1 MVDSSELVDN
11 ALVGG
16 NADHSAGTLTVH
28 GEAFGHAVANDAEN
42 VGRQAGKLFKDFA
55 YFFFFAG
62 IINVCNVQEE
72 NDVFAWYGS
81 FLQQCQHAVHI
92 LTAQAVAGRI
102 VRRSVQQIQQVILLS
117 KQLVN
122 LFLQSRQVELIVF
135 VQHFIGG
142 EIAAHILAQHFVCT
156 PVPIGAEHGI
166 TVIGVV
172 PDSMV
177 DSTGAACGCNCGNVA
192 FRTGVAEGSSQYA
205 VQIFRQTAD
214 RCVSNHFVSGKTAE
228 NLFYSRQA
236 DELFILVQ
244 NSADGSVGNGI
255 LAVFGSSCHCS
266 SVSTE
271 NFILGRFTL
280 SVFCSNT
287 HSHN

>member
-1 MVDSSELVDN
+1 MVDSSKLVDN

-28 GEAFGHAVANDAEN
+28 SEALRHAVAYDAEN

-55 YFFFFAG
+55 HFFFFTG

-72 NDVFAWYGS
+72 NDVFARYGS
-81 FLQQCQHAVHI
+81 LLQNCQHAVHI
-92 LTAQAVAGRI
+92 LAAQAVAGRI
-102 VRRSVQQIQQVILLS
+102 VRRSIQQIQQVILLS
-117 KQLVN
+117 EQLVN
-122 LFLQSRQVELIVF
+122 LFLQSRQVELVVF

-142 EIAAHILAQHFVCT
+142 EIAAHILAQHLVSA
-156 PVPIGAEHGI
+156 PVPVGAEHGI

-172 PDSMV
+172 PDSMM
-177 DSTGAACGCNCGNVA
+177 DSTGAACSCNCGNVA
-192 FRTGVAEGSSQYA
+192 FRTGVAESGSQYA
-205 VQIFRQTAD
+205 VKIFRQTAD
-214 RCVSNHFVSGKTAE
+214 RCVSNHFVGGKTAE
-228 NLFYSRQA
+228 NLLYGRQA

-271 NFILGRFTL
+271 NFILGRFSL

-287 HSHN
+287 HSHS